1 MSLVPGQSG
10 MPAGAGPQLT
20 AEAANLLHLEA
31 WLLDQGRLDQWLGL
45 YTSDAT
51 YWIPLEAG
59 QSDPLEV
66 SSILYDDITLLK
78 VRVKQYADARAHAR
92 RPAAR
97 TVHQVGNV
105 MVSHSADQVL
115 GVTSTLVVVEYRLER
130 QRIWGA
136 SVQHELRRTPEGLR
150 ICSKRVDLVN
160 SESELDGINILF

>member
-1 MSLVPGQSG
+1 MSLVPGQSS
-10 MPAGAGPQLT
+10 MPVSADPQLT
-20 AEAANLLHLEA
+20 AEATNLLNYEA
-31 WLLDQGRLDQWLGL
+31 WLLDQGRLDQWLDL

-66 SSILYDDITLLK
+66 SSILYDDMTLLK

-105 MVSHSADQVL
+105 MVSYAADQAF

-136 SVQHELRRTPEGLR
+136 SVQHGLRRTAMGLR

-160 SESELDGINILF
+160 SESELDGINILL

>member
-1 MSLVPGQSG
+1 MSLVPDQSVV
-10 MPAGAGPQLT
+10 PAGADPQLS
-20 AEAANLLHLEA
+20 AEATNLLYLEA
-31 WLLDQGRLDQWLGL
+31 RLLDQGRLDEWLGL

-78 VRVKQYADARAHAR
+78 VRVKQYADVRAHAR

-136 SVQHELRRTPEGLR
+136 SVQHGLRRTPEGLR